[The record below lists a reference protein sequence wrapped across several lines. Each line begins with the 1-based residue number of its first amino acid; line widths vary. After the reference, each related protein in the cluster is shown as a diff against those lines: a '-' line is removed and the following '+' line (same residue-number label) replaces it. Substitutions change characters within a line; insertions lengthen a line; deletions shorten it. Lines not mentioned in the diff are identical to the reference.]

1 MANGHFGVKTLL
13 IDNKMIKIEHVSVCF
28 DDFFA
33 LKNVHVT
40 LCEKKIGIIG
50 SNGSGKSTF
59 ARLINGLQLP
69 SEGKVE
75 IDGLSTCQARRG
87 VRAKVGFIFQN
98 PDHQIIFPIVEDDIA
113 FGLKNMGYTKKEI
126 HAAINRLLTS
136 YDLAHLRYKKSHLL
150 SGGEKQLLAILSVL
164 VMEPT
169 YMVFDEPTTLLDL
182 KNKRK
187 IVEMIENLSQT
198 IIVVTH
204 DLDLLT
210 HFDRVLVFEQGRLV
224 IDDLPAASIKA
235 YQKLIYDPLQNR

>member
-1 MANGHFGVKTLL
+1 M
-13 IDNKMIKIEHVSVCF
+13 NKYYDMITIENVSVAF
-28 DDFFA
+28 EDFYA
-33 LKNVHVT
+33 LKNINLT
-40 LCEKKIGIIG
+40 LDEKRIGIIG

-75 IDGLSTCQARRG
+75 IDGLATCKNGKAIRR
-87 VRAKVGFIFQN
+87 KVGFIFQN
-98 PDHQIIFPIVEDDIA
+98 PDHQIIFPIVEEDIA
-113 FGLKNMGYTKKEI
+113 FGLKNIGYNKAEI
-126 HAAINRLLTS
+126 HQKIDSLLAAYGVT
-136 YDLAHLRYKKSHLL
+136 HLRYKKSHLL

-169 YMVFDEPTTLLDL
+169 YIVFDEPSTFLDL

-187 IVEMIENLSQT
+187 ILQVMEKLNQT

-210 HFDRVLVFEQGRLV
+210 HFDRVLLFEQGSLV
-224 IDDLPAASIKA
+224 ANDIPSAAIKA
-235 YQKLIYDPLQNR
+235 YQKLIYDPL